1 VTGNRLLQL
10 IGQIWPVA
18 RVLLGLILLAA
29 LIAWLSGMF
38 EPKVS
43 GELQQV
49 AQRQLD
55 GQSTEVVHEVEKEYV
70 EEVVGELRAA
80 NRSVISSRV
89 LAPILAVHVNAGDL
103 VDDEAVLIELERS
116 ALEARVLQAEE
127 SLLAARATRSEA
139 ESSYNRVT
147 RLFQNGSISKEDLD
161 LSQRNVSVAQAEERR
176 AAQVVTEAQVQV
188 SYATIRAP
196 RKGRVIN
203 RLAEPGDTAQPGVP
217 LLVLYE
223 AETLRLEAPVKEELA
238 VQLVVGQ
245 QVTVHIDAINRD
257 VQATIDEIV
266 PEVDTPSRS
275 FLVKANLVDSD
286 RLYEGMFGRLM
297 IPIGSRKHVCLPT
310 DAIQRLG
317 QLEFVDVVRE
327 DKTLERRM
335 IRTGRL
341 GMPGR
346 VEVLSGLEPGET
358 VTLQPHAN

>member
-1 VTGNRLLQL
+1 
-10 IGQIWPVA
+10 
-18 RVLLGLILLAA
+18 
-29 LIAWLSGMF
+29 
-38 EPKVS
+38 
-43 GELQQV
+43 
-49 AQRQLD
+49 
-55 GQSTEVVHEVEKEYV
+55 
-70 EEVVGELRAA
+70 
-80 NRSVISSRV
+80 
-89 LAPILAVHVNAGDL
+89 
-103 VDDEAVLIELERS
+103 
-116 ALEARVLQAEE
+116 
-127 SLLAARATRSEA
+127 
-139 ESSYNRVT
+139 
-147 RLFQNGSISKEDLD
+147 
-161 LSQRNVSVAQAEERR
+161 
-176 AAQVVTEAQVQV
+176 
-188 SYATIRAP
+188 
-196 RKGRVIN
+196 
-203 RLAEPGDTAQPGVP
+203 
-217 LLVLYE
+217 
-223 AETLRLEAPVKEELA
+223 
-238 VQLVVGQ
+238 
-245 QVTVHIDAINRD
+245 VTVHIDAINRD